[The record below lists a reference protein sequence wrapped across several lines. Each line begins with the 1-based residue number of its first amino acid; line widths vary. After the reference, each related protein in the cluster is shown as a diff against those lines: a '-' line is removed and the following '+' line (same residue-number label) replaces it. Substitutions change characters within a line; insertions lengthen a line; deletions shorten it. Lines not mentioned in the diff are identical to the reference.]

1 MDWVRCPVSSSAL
14 DSANTEYTYSHI
26 KIMRQPGMV
35 MHTCNLKSHESE
47 VGEPMQ
53 V

>member
-1 MDWVRCPVSSSAL
+1 MRCPVSSSAL
-14 DSANTEYTYSHI
+14 DIANMEYTYFHI

-35 MHTCNLKSHESE
+35 MNTCNLNSHKSE